1 MKKRTPIA
9 VVGMACLFP
18 GAPDLNTFWQNI
30 VNKVDATVEVPRD
43 RWIVEPDSM
52 YNSDPMPDK
61 AFSKRSC
68 LIHDFK
74 FDPKGIDLDEKL
86 LKELDPL
93 HQMVLSTGR
102 EALSSCVT
110 PSIDKKN
117 IGTVLAAIALPT
129 DASSSITRKIL
140 GTSFEKKLFGRM
152 APDIKIRL
160 SREECLAGRVTS
172 LPGAI
177 LAQGLGLGGGSH
189 TLDAACASSLYAVKF
204 ACDELCSF
212 RADAMLAGGVS
223 RPESLYT
230 QVGFS
235 QLRAL
240 SPSGRCAPFD
250 QSADGLVVG
259 EGVGMLVLKRLDDAL
274 RDQDHIYALIKG
286 IGLSNDMRGNLL
298 APDSGGQVRA
308 MRSAYA
314 DAGWSPQDIDLI
326 ECHGAGTPVGDAVE
340 LESLRT
346 LWGES
351 GWSNQ
356 QCAIGSVKSMIGHLL
371 TGAGAA
377 GMIKT
382 LLALKN
388 KTLPP
393 SLNFSKPL
401 AKSPLHNSPF
411 RVQTRAEQW
420 IRKDKDTPRRAAVSA
435 FGFGGINSH
444 LLFEEWDPEIE
455 NCPLK
460 IADYHSS
467 TSNHQSTIVNG
478 QSSIK
483 KPPVAIIGMAS
494 AFGSLKSLKEFQEN
508 IFRGESIIT
517 KRPKDRWNGCDTV
530 AEGILDGQGAWGGY
544 MNELSLNLREFRM
557 PPNEIPDILLQHL
570 LMLKVSA
577 DAMKDAGLP
586 LRQERTDMGA
596 YIGMEF
602 DFEATDFH
610 LRWHLQ
616 NLVKKWKKA
625 NLPGLT
631 LDDEKETGIWLESL
645 RDAFRPP
652 LTATRTL
659 GALGGVIASRIARE
673 FRFGGPSYVV
683 SNEAASGLK
692 ALEIGVRSLQ
702 QKETNA
708 VLVGAVDL
716 CGDVRSV
723 ITSNQIRPFTRS
735 HKISPF
741 DRSADGTLPGEGAAA
756 LVLKRLDRAIKDGD
770 RIYSVIKG
778 VGKAGRGGINTH
790 TPSKNAYIL
799 SLKRCVED
807 AGISPSLISFF
818 ETHGSGNPLED
829 RVESEALNEFFAG
842 RTATC
847 AIGSVKPNIGHAGAA
862 SGLASLVKTSLCLYQ
877 EIIPPLNNFI
887 KSGQQSWQTGAF
899 HMPAFPQ
906 YWLRDRKDGPRRAC
920 TGAMTTDGN
929 CMHVI
934 LESVEYES
942 VERIPE
948 KVTRERKRPLGAM
961 GPGLFV
967 IEGDSKNTLIQGL
980 DALHIHIKNSSSR
993 PCPASVSSEKDLA
1006 TDRKIERM
1014 ARSWYLK
1021 NRWDKDKKFAI
1032 SIVADSIFEL
1042 EKFIRDAKT
1051 TILSDTPKRMNGPGG
1066 IRYSSHPL
1074 GMTGDIAFVF
1084 PGSGNHYV
1092 GMGRGVGV
1100 LWPEILR
1107 QMDARTH
1114 QLKRQLIPDCYVPWR
1129 TSWEPG
1135 WEKAAHDNII
1145 SNPLH
1150 MIFGQV
1156 VYGGVMANLIRSF
1169 GITPHAAIGYSL
1181 GESAA
1186 LFAMGAWPDLDNML
1200 KRMLATDLFSTELA
1214 GPCHAARKAWG
1225 IPMDEDINWCAAVI
1239 NRPAEGVRTVIDK
1252 WSFAKLLIVNT
1263 PDQCVIGGRQ
1273 NHVKAAIEE
1282 LGCEAVFLEG
1292 VVTVHCDAAA
1302 PVADAYKELHMFP
1315 TTPPKDVRFYSCALA
1330 RSYTPTDESA
1340 ATSILDQAIS
1350 GFNFTTLIEQAY
1362 QDGVR
1367 IFLEMGPHASC
1378 TGMINRILDEKPHL
1392 AVSACFRGEDEYLSI
1407 LKFLGTLIAER
1418 VEVDFEKLYGIHAYA
1433 PTIGN
1438 ITEEKSDLQI
1448 KLTVGGK
1455 IPCPSLP
1462 GAEMREEVSGVRCQV
1477 SGVKDQ
1483 DSGERGEVSGA
1494 RCQVS
1499 GKREEV
1505 SGVRYQVS
1513 GVKDQNSGERGEV
1526 SGARCQ
1532 VSGEREEVSGVRCQ
1546 VSGDRR
1552 KKSEESIP
1560 VKVESLTP
1568 SDSHPGPGI
1577 EDPVSGIKYQEIMT
1591 GIAESNTATA
1601 EAHKTFLD
1609 FSNELTR
1616 GFEKTFDAQTRLM
1629 ETLIS
1634 DTGFPAGEPELEN
1647 REQIE
1652 KIKESAAPA
1661 FSRDMCLEFATGSI
1675 ARVLGPEFA
1684 VVDTYN
1690 VRVRLP
1696 DEPLMLVDRIISV
1709 QGEKRSLGSGR
1720 VVTEHDVLPDAWYLD
1735 GGHAPVCI
1743 SVEAGQADL
1752 FLCSYLG
1759 IDHAVKGQRSY
1770 RLLDAVVKFHRGL
1783 PRPGDVIRY
1792 EIDID
1797 HFVRQGDT
1805 HLFFFRF
1812 EGFIG
1817 NSRLISMHN
1826 GCAGFFTHEEVRNS
1840 GGIILTE
1847 EDTCPKAGKKPW
1859 DWKDLVPVTTESYTD
1874 DAVEAMRRGD
1884 LAGSFGPF
1892 FREIK
1897 LAESL
1902 RLPGG
1907 RMKLIHRILLLDPE
1921 GGRYGL
1927 GLIRAEADINP
1938 DNWFLTCH
1946 FMDDRVMP
1954 GTLMY
1959 ECCAHTLRVF
1969 IQRMGWVTAKPG
1981 VCYEPVVGVESVLKC
1996 RGPVTP
2002 ETRHVWYEVVIKEL
2016 GYAPEPYVIA
2026 DALMSAD
2033 GQRIVLFKDMSMK
2046 MTGVV
2051 REEIEGIW
2059 EKAGVRCQ
2067 VSGDKGQVSEG
2078 SGQRT
2083 EDRAQRS
2090 EDPGTI
2096 SRSYGASRE
2105 QRAEGEQRYPV
2116 SSNEQPATS
2125 NRQPAL
2131 FDRDKI
2137 LAFAVGKPSQAFG
2150 EPYKVFDQD
2159 RVIARLPGPP
2169 YSFLDRIVLV
2179 EPEAWALKP
2188 GGWIEAEYEVSPD
2201 EWYFK
2206 ADRSSSMP
2214 FCVLLEI
2221 ALQPCGWLAAYLG
2234 SALRSEK
2241 DLKFRNLGG
2250 NAVLNRMIL
2259 PDKKTLSIRA
2269 RMTKVSEAGEMIIE
2283 HFDFK
2288 VLQDAEV
2295 IYSGDTYFGFFA
2307 KQALARQIGIRG
2319 ADQQA
2324 YCPAAAELHG
2334 SRSCNFENHAPL
2346 WPEDPEVHPAPSLAM
2361 PAKALRM
2368 IDRIETY
2375 VRTGGPQGLGFIRGV
2390 KQVRPDE
2397 WFFKAHFYQDPVMPG
2412 SLGIES
2418 FLQLVKFM
2426 AIDRWE
2432 HLVNS
2437 HRFELITGE
2446 PHNWIYRG
2454 QVIPE
2459 NKTVEVEAVVTK
2471 IINTPVPTLYA
2482 NGFLKVDGLYIYQME
2497 NFGFCLI
2504 PI

>member
-30 VNKVDATVEVPRD
+30 INKVDATGEVPRD
-43 RWIVEPDSM
+43 RWIIEPDVM
-52 YNSDPMPDK
+52 YHCDPMPDK
-61 AFSKRSC
+61 AFSKRAC

-74 FDPKGIDLDEKL
+74 FDPKGFDLDEKL

-102 EALSSCVT
+102 EALSSCVP
-110 PSIDKKN
+110 PSMNKEN

-140 GTSFEKKLFGRM
+140 GTSFEEKLFGHIS
-152 APDIKIRL
+152 PDKPVRL
-160 SREECLAGRVTS
+160 SMEKCLAGRVTS
-172 LPGAI
+172 LPAAL

-204 ACDELCSF
+204 ACDELCAF
-212 RADAMLAGGVS
+212 RAEAMLAGGVS

-250 QSADGLVVG
+250 HRADGLVVG

-274 RDQDHIYALIKG
+274 RDHDHIYAIIKG

-298 APDSGGQVRA
+298 APDSEGQVRA

-314 DAGWSPQDIDLI
+314 HADWSPQDVDLI

-340 LESLRT
+340 LESLKM

-351 GWSNQ
+351 GWSDR

-393 SLNFSKPL
+393 SLNFSKPPD
-401 AKSPLHNSPF
+401 KSPLCNGPF
-411 RVQTRAEQW
+411 RVQTRAEPW
-420 IRKDKDTPRRAAVSA
+420 GRRDKDTPRRAAVSA

-455 NCPLK
+455 NRRLK
-460 IADYHSS
+460 LAHYHASAP
-467 TSNHQSTIVNG
+467 NHP
-478 QSSIK
+478 SSIIHRPSSITN
-483 KPPVAIIGMAS
+483 PPVAIIGMAS
-494 AFGSLKSLKEFQEN
+494 AFGPLTSLKAFQETV
-508 IFRGESIIT
+508 FKGESIIA
-517 KRPKDRWNGCDTV
+517 KRPQDRWNGCDAI
-530 AEGILDGQGAWGGY
+530 AENMLDGGGAWGGY
-544 MNELSLNLREFRM
+544 MNELIFNLREFRI
-557 PPNEIPDILLQHL
+557 PPNEIPDILSQHL

-586 LRQERTDMGA
+586 LRQERKNMGA
-596 YIGMEF
+596 CIGMEF

-616 NLVKKWKKA
+616 NLVRKWKKT
-625 NLPGLT
+625 NRPGLT
-631 LDDEKETGIWLESL
+631 LDEKETGTWLESL
-645 RDAFRPP
+645 RDSFRPP

-702 QKETNA
+702 QKETDA

-723 ITSNQIRPFTRS
+723 LTSHQIRPFTRS
-735 HKISPF
+735 RKISPF
-741 DRSADGTLPGEGAAA
+741 DRWADGSLPGEGAAA
-756 LVLKRLDRAIKDGD
+756 LVLKRLDRAIGDGD

-778 VGKAGRGGINTH
+778 IGKAGRGGVSIQ

-807 AGISPSLISFF
+807 AGVSSSVISFF

-829 RVESEALNEFFAG
+829 RVESQALNEFFAG
-842 RTATC
+842 RKEPC
-847 AIGSVKPNIGHAGAA
+847 AIGSVKPNIGHTGAA
-862 SGLASLVKTSLCLYQ
+862 SGLASLVKTALCLYQ
-877 EIIPPLNNFI
+877 EIIPPLNNYI
-887 KSGQQSWQTGAF
+887 QSGDQSWQNGAF

-906 YWLRDRKDGPRRAC
+906 YWVRDRKDGPRRAC

-934 LESVEYES
+934 LEGVEYES
-942 VERIPE
+942 FDRIPE
-948 KVTRERKRPLGAM
+948 KITRERKRPLGVMA
-961 GPGLFV
+961 PGLFV
-967 IEGDSKNTLIQGL
+967 VEGDNKNSLIKGL
-980 DALHIHIKNSSSR
+980 DALHLHVKNSWSGPS
-993 PCPASVSSEKDLA
+993 PALLPPDQNPEPDPQ
-1006 TDRKIERM
+1006 IEQA

-1021 NRWDKDKKFAI
+1021 NRLDKNKKLAV
-1032 SIVADSIFEL
+1032 SMVADNIFEL
-1042 EKFIRDAKT
+1042 EKCISHAKRA
-1051 TILSDTPKRMNGPGG
+1051 IGSHAPGRMNGRGG
-1066 IRYSSHPL
+1066 IRYSPSPL
-1074 GMTGDIAFVF
+1074 GMTGEVAFVF
-1084 PGSGNHYV
+1084 PGSGNHYL
-1092 GMGRGVGV
+1092 GMGRGVGA

-1107 QMDARTH
+1107 EMDAATH

-1145 SNPLH
+1145 ANPLH

-1156 VYGGVMANLIRSF
+1156 VHGGVMANLIKKF
-1169 GITPHAAIGYSL
+1169 GISPHAAMGYSL

-1186 LFAMGAWPDLDNML
+1186 LFAMGAWPDRDNML
-1200 KRMLATDLFSTELA
+1200 KRMLATDLFSTQLA
-1214 GPCHAARKAWG
+1214 GPCNSARKAWE
-1225 IPMDEDINWCAAVI
+1225 IPGDQAVNWCVAVV
-1239 NRPAEGVRTVIDK
+1239 NRPADRVGKVIGK
-1252 WSFAKLLIVNT
+1252 RPFVKLLIVNT

-1273 NHVKAAIEE
+1273 NHVEDAIRE

-1292 VVTVHCDAAA
+1292 VVTVHCDAAV
-1302 PVADAYKELHMFP
+1302 PSADAYKGLHIFP
-1315 TTPPKDVRFYSCALA
+1315 TIPPKDVRFYSCALA
-1330 RSYTPTDESA
+1330 RSYIPTDESA
-1340 ATSILDQAIS
+1340 AASILDQAIS

-1362 QDGVR
+1362 EDGVR
-1367 IFLEMGPHASC
+1367 IFLETGPHASC
-1378 TGMINRILDEKPHL
+1378 TGMINRILDKKPHL
-1392 AVSACFRGEDEYLSI
+1392 AVSACFRGEDDYVSV

-1418 VEVDFEKLYGIHAYA
+1418 VWVDLESLYGIQAYS
-1433 PTIGN
+1433 PDLIE
-1438 ITEEKSDLQI
+1438 ITKGKTDHQI
-1448 KLTVGGK
+1448 TLTVGGK
-1455 IPCPSLP
+1455 IPCPCMPVSGGSRRKP
-1462 GAEMREEVSGVRCQV
+1462 EDRGRKTEDRGQGAEH
-1477 SGVKDQ
+1477 
-1483 DSGERGEVSGA
+1483 
-1494 RCQVS
+1494 
-1499 GKREEV
+1499 
-1505 SGVRYQVS
+1505 
-1513 GVKDQNSGERGEV
+1513 
-1526 SGARCQ
+1526 
-1532 VSGEREEVSGVRCQ
+1532 
-1546 VSGDRR
+1546 
-1552 KKSEESIP
+1552 SIP
-1560 VKVESLTP
+1560 APVESLP
-1568 SDSHPGPGI
+1568 HSGPNLVPGV
-1577 EDPVSGIKYQEIMT
+1577 EHSVSGIKYQEIMDAM
-1591 GIAESNTATA
+1591 AESNKATA
-1601 EAHKTFLD
+1601 HAHNTFLD

-1616 GFEKTFDAQTRLM
+1616 SFEKTFHTQTRLL

-1634 DTGFPAGEPELEN
+1634 DTGFPAGEPELKN
-1647 REQIE
+1647 IEQIE
-1652 KIKESAAPA
+1652 KIKAPVQPA
-1661 FSRDMCLEFATGSI
+1661 FSRDMCLEFAVGSI

-1684 VVDTYN
+1684 EVDTYK

-1709 QGEKRSLGSGR
+1709 EGEKKSLGSGR
-1720 VVTEHDVLPDAWYLD
+1720 VVTEHDVLPGAWYLD
-1735 GGHAPVCI
+1735 GDRAPVCI

-1783 PRPGDVIRY
+1783 PRPGDVVRY
-1792 EIDID
+1792 EIHID

-1805 HLFFFRF
+1805 HLFFFSF

-1840 GGIILTE
+1840 GGIILTG
-1847 EDTCPKAGKKPW
+1847 EDTRPGAGKKPR
-1859 DWKDLVPVTTESYTD
+1859 DWKPLVPVARESYTE
-1874 DAVEAMRRGD
+1874 DALEALRRGD
-1884 LAGSFGPF
+1884 LSGCFGPF
-1892 FREIK
+1892 FRGIQ
-1897 LAESL
+1897 LARSL

-1907 RMKLIHRILLLDPE
+1907 RMKLIHRILLLEPE

-1927 GLIRAEADINP
+1927 GLIRAEADIHP
-1938 DNWFLTCH
+1938 DDWFLTCH

-1981 VCYEPVVGVESVLKC
+1981 TCYEPVVGVESELKC

-2002 ETRHVWYEVVIKEL
+2002 ETRHVWYEVEIKEL

-2026 DALMSAD
+2026 DALMYAD
-2033 GQRIVLFKDMSMK
+2033 GQRIVLFKNMSMK
-2046 MTGVV
+2046 MTGIG
-2051 REEIEGIW
+2051 REDIEAVW
-2059 EKAGVRCQ
+2059 EKAKDR
-2067 VSGDKGQVSEG
+2067 
-2078 SGQRT
+2078 GQRT
-2083 EDRAQRS
+2083 EDGRQRI
-2090 EDPGTI
+2090 EAGNQDP
-2096 SRSYGASRE
+2096 ASGVQHPE
-2105 QRAEGEQRYPV
+2105 
-2116 SSNEQPATS
+2116 
-2125 NRQPAL
+2125 NRIRKPAL
-2131 FDRDKI
+2131 FERDKI

-2150 EPYKVFDQD
+2150 DPYKVFDND

-2169 YSFLDRIVLV
+2169 YSFLDRIVRV
-2179 EPEAWALKP
+2179 EPQAWVLEP
-2188 GGWIEAEYEVSPD
+2188 GGWIEAEYDVSPD

-2206 ADRSSSMP
+2206 ADRSFFMP
-2214 FCVLLEI
+2214 FCVLMEI
-2221 ALQPCGWLAAYLG
+2221 ALQPCGWLAAYMG

-2250 NAVLNRMIL
+2250 NAVLNRMIS

-2269 RMTKVSEAGEMIIE
+2269 RMTKVSEAGEMIIQ

-2288 VLQDAEV
+2288 VLQDAQV
-2295 IYSGDTYFGFFA
+2295 IYSGDTHFGFFT

-2324 YCPAAAELHG
+2324 YCPTAAELQK
-2334 SRSCNFENHAPL
+2334 SRSYNFENQAPVR
-2346 WPEDPEVHPAPSLAM
+2346 PDDPEIHPAPSLAM
-2361 PAKALRM
+2361 PATALLM
-2368 IDRIETY
+2368 MDRIETY
-2375 VRTGGPQGLGFIRGV
+2375 VRTGGPHGLGFIRGV

-2397 WFFKAHFYQDPVMPG
+2397 WFFKAHFYQDPVCPG

-2432 HLVNS
+2432 HLAYS
-2437 HRFELITGE
+2437 HRFELISGE
-2446 PHNWIYRG
+2446 PHHWIYRG

-2459 NKTVEVEAVVTK
+2459 NKRVEVEAVATK
-2471 IINTPVPTLYA
+2471 IIDAPVPTLYA

-2497 NFGFCLI
+2497 NFGFRLV
-2504 PI
+2504 PR

>member
-18 GAPDLNTFWQNI
+18 GASDLNTFWQNI
-30 VNKVDATVEVPRD
+30 VNKVDTTVEVPPD
-43 RWIVEPDSM
+43 RWIVEPDFM
-52 YNSDPMPDK
+52 YHPDPMPDK

-74 FDPKGIDLDEKL
+74 FDPKGIDLDEEL

-110 PSIDKKN
+110 PSMNKEN
-117 IGTVLAAIALPT
+117 IGTALAAIALPT

-140 GTSFEKKLFGRM
+140 GTSFEEKLFGQI
-152 APDIKIRL
+152 APDKQIRL

-250 QSADGLVVG
+250 HSADGLVVG

-274 RDQDHIYALIKG
+274 RDQDHIYAVIKG

-298 APDSGGQVRA
+298 APDSKGQVRA

-393 SLNFSKPL
+393 SLNFSKPA

-411 RVQTRAEQW
+411 RVQTQAEQW
-420 IRKDKDTPRRAAVSA
+420 IRRDKDTPRRAAVSA

-455 NCPLK
+455 NCRLK
-460 IADYHSS
+460 IADYHAS
-467 TSNHQSTIVNG
+467 TSDR
-478 QSSIK
+478 QSSIVNRQSSIQN
-483 KPPVAIIGMAS
+483 PPVAIIGMAC
-494 AFGSLKSLKEFQEN
+494 AFGSLTSLKEFQETV
-508 IFRGESIIT
+508 FRGESIIT
-517 KRPKDRWNGCDTV
+517 KRPEDRWNGCDTI
-530 AEGILDGQGAWGGY
+530 ADGILDGQVAWGGY
-544 MNELSLNLREFRM
+544 MNELSLNLREFRI

-577 DAMKDAGLP
+577 DAMKDASLA

-596 YIGMEF
+596 YIGIEF

-610 LRWHLQ
+610 LRWHLK

-625 NLPGLT
+625 NRPGLT

-645 RDAFRPP
+645 RNAFRPP

-702 QKETNA
+702 QKQTNA

-723 ITSNQIRPFTRS
+723 ITSHQIRPFSRS
-735 HKISPF
+735 HNISPF

-756 LVLKRLDRAIKDGD
+756 LVLKRLDQAIADGD
-770 RIYSVIKG
+770 RIYCIIKG
-778 VGKAGRGGINTH
+778 IGKAGRGGVTTH
-790 TPSKNAYIL
+790 RPSKNAYIL

-829 RVESEALNEFFAG
+829 QVESQALNEFFAG
-842 RTATC
+842 RKKPC
-847 AIGSVKPNIGHAGAA
+847 AIGSVKPNIGHTGAA

-877 EIIPPLNNFI
+877 EIIPPLTNFI
-887 KSGQQSWQTGAF
+887 NPGDPSWQTGAF

-906 YWLRDRKDGPRRAC
+906 YWLRDRTDGPRRAC

-942 VERIPE
+942 VDRIPE
-948 KVTRERKRPLGAM
+948 KITRERKRPLGFMA
-961 GPGLFV
+961 PGLFV
-967 IEGDSKNTLIQGL
+967 VEGDSKNTLIEGL
-980 DALHIHIKNSSSR
+980 EALYLHIKDSSSR
-993 PCPASVSSEKDLA
+993 AYPAALSSEKGLEPDP
-1006 TDRKIERM
+1006 KIEQV

-1021 NRWDKDKKFAI
+1021 NGLDKDKKFAV
-1032 SIVADSIFEL
+1032 SLVADNIFEL
-1042 EKFIRDAKT
+1042 EKYIRDAQRA
-1051 TILSDTPKRMNGPGG
+1051 IGSDTPKRMNGPGG
-1066 IRYSSHPL
+1066 IRYSPHPL

-1107 QMDARTH
+1107 KMDAVTP

-1135 WEKAAHDNII
+1135 WEKAAHDTII

-1156 VYGGVMANLIRSF
+1156 VHGGVMANLIKRF
-1169 GITPHAAIGYSL
+1169 GISPHAAIGYSL

-1186 LFAMGAWPDLDNML
+1186 LFAMGAWPDRDNML
-1200 KRMLATDLFSTELA
+1200 KRMLATDLFSTQLA
-1214 GPCHAARKAWG
+1214 GPCTSARNAWG
-1225 IPMDEDINWCAAVI
+1225 IPMDEDVNWCAAVV
-1239 NRPAEGVRTVIDK
+1239 NRPADTVRTVIDK
-1252 WSFAKLLIVNT
+1252 WPFTKLLIVNT

-1273 NHVKAAIEE
+1273 NHITGVIDE

-1302 PVADAYKELHMFP
+1302 PVADAYKELHRFSC
-1315 TTPPKDVRFYSCALA
+1315 TPPKDVRFYSCALA
-1330 RSYTPTDESA
+1330 RSYTPTKESA
-1340 ATSILDQAIS
+1340 AASILEQAIS

-1378 TGMINRILDEKPHL
+1378 TGMINRILDQKPHL
-1392 AVSACFRGEDEYLSI
+1392 AVSACFRGEDDYLSVV
-1407 LKFLGTLIAER
+1407 KFLGTLISER
-1418 VEVDFEKLYGIHAYA
+1418 VWVDLEKLYGNHAYA
-1433 PTIGN
+1433 PSLTEIIDKKPDHQ
-1438 ITEEKSDLQI
+1438 ITLK
-1448 KLTVGGK
+1448 VGGK
-1455 IPCPSLP
+1455 IPCPSMP
-1462 GAEMREEVSGVRCQV
+1462 GAGGR
-1477 SGVKDQ
+1477 DQ
-1483 DSGERGEVSGA
+1483 ESDERGQRPEIRGQRSEDRGQRSEVRVQRSED
-1494 RCQVS
+1494 REQS
-1499 GKREEV
+1499 IEERGKRKENAIQYPV
-1505 SGVRYQVS
+1505 SSNPQ
-1513 GVKDQNSGERGEV
+1513 
-1526 SGARCQ
+1526 
-1532 VSGEREEVSGVRCQ
+1532 
-1546 VSGDRR
+1546 
-1552 KKSEESIP
+1552 
-1560 VKVESLTP
+1560 
-1568 SDSHPGPGI
+1568 
-1577 EDPVSGIKYQEIMT
+1577 PVSGIRYQEIMNAM
-1591 GIAESNTATA
+1591 AESNKATTD
-1601 EAHKTFLD
+1601 AHKRFLD
-1609 FSNELTR
+1609 FSDELTR
-1616 GFEKTFDAQTRLM
+1616 SFEKTFDTQTRLI

-1634 DTGFPAGEPELEN
+1634 DNSIPFAEPGLEN
-1647 REQIE
+1647 RKQTE
-1652 KIKESAAPA
+1652 KIKEPVQPA
-1661 FSRDMCLEFATGSI
+1661 FNRSMCLEFAIGSV
-1675 ARVLGPEFA
+1675 ASVLGPEFA
-1684 VVDTYN
+1684 VVDTYD

-1696 DEPLMLVDRIISV
+1696 DDPLMLVDRIV
-1709 QGEKRSLGSGR
+1709 LVEGEKGSLGSGR

-1735 GGHAPVCI
+1735 GGRAPVCI

-1759 IDHAVKGQRSY
+1759 IDHAVKGKRSY

-1792 EIDID
+1792 EIHID

-1805 HLFFFRF
+1805 YLFFFRF

-1840 GGIILTE
+1840 GGIILTD
-1847 EDTCPKAGKKPW
+1847 EDTCPCAGKKPS
-1859 DWKDLVPVTTESYTD
+1859 DWKALVPVTTESYTD
-1874 DAVEAMRRGD
+1874 NAVEALRRGD
-1884 LAGSFGPF
+1884 LAGCFGPF
-1892 FREIK
+1892 FHGIE

-1907 RMKLIHRILLLDPE
+1907 RMKLIHRILMLESE

-1927 GLIRAEADINP
+1927 GLIRAEADIHP
-1938 DNWFLTCH
+1938 DDWFLTCH

-1981 VCYEPVVGVESVLKC
+1981 TCYEPVEGVESVLKC

-2002 ETRHVWYEVVIKEL
+2002 ETRHVWYEVEIKEL

-2026 DALMSAD
+2026 DALMYAD
-2033 GQRIVLFKDMSMK
+2033 GQRIVLFKNMSMK
-2046 MTGVV
+2046 MTGIG
-2051 REEIEGIW
+2051 REEIEAVW
-2059 EKAGVRCQ
+2059 EKAEVRGQVSGVRGQ
-2067 VSGDKGQVSEG
+2067 VSGDKE
-2078 SGQRT
+2078 QRT
-2083 EDRAQRS
+2083 EVRSQRS
-2090 EDPGTI
+2090 EGRD
-2096 SRSYGASRE
+2096 
-2105 QRAEGEQRYPV
+2105 QRAEGRDRHPV
-2116 SSNEQPATS
+2116 SSIQQPAI
-2125 NRQPAL
+2125 

-2137 LAFAVGKPSQAFG
+2137 LAFAVGKPSEAFG
-2150 EPYKVFDQD
+2150 EPYRVFDRD

-2169 YSFLDRIVLV
+2169 YFFLDRIVSV

-2188 GGWIEAEYEVSPD
+2188 GGWIEAQYDVLPD

-2206 ADRSSSMP
+2206 ADRSSFMP

-2234 SALRSEK
+2234 SALHSDK

-2259 PDKKTLSIRA
+2259 PDKKTVSMRS

-2295 IYSGDTYFGFFA
+2295 IYSGDTYFGFFT

-2324 YCPAAAELHG
+2324 YCPSAAELDG
-2334 SRSCNFENHAPL
+2334 SRSCNFEIQAPL
-2346 WPEDPEVHPAPSLAM
+2346 RPDDPEVHLAPSLAM
-2361 PAKALRM
+2361 PATALRM

-2397 WFFKAHFYQDPVMPG
+2397 WFFKAHFYQDPVWPG

-2418 FLQLVKFM
+2418 FLQLIKFV

-2432 HLVNS
+2432 HLVDS

-2459 NKTVEVEAVVTK
+2459 NKTVEVEAVITK
-2471 IINTPVPTLYA
+2471 MMNTPVPTLYA

-2497 NFGFCLI
+2497 NFGFRLI
-2504 PI
+2504 PR